1 MLVILLL
8 FVLKL
13 RNFLLLHR
21 HRTLKI
27 DSHVCNIL
35 SVPVTDR
42 CCSALCYLFVC
53 LFVCLFAVLW
63 CVFAILITLQGL
75 FIFLA
80 FTFTKKVRHGL
91 HAQLGLQRDQQMHVV

>member
-1 MLVILLL
+1 MFVTFYQSQLLTDVAVPCVI
-8 FVLKL
+8 
-13 RNFLLLHR
+13 
-21 HRTLKI
+21 
-27 DSHVCNIL
+27 
-35 SVPVTDR
+35 
-42 CCSALCYLFVC
+42 YLFVC